1 MASGTSSAQV
11 AGRSGDGPGHAVAGT
26 AMAAPGTPARRHG
39 PSPAHDTARA
49 GAAERTRHPAPP
61 HPG

>member
-11 AGRSGDGPGHAVAGT
+11 VVRTGNGPGHAVAGT

-39 PSPAHDTARA
+39 PSLARDTAWA

-61 HPG
+61 RPG